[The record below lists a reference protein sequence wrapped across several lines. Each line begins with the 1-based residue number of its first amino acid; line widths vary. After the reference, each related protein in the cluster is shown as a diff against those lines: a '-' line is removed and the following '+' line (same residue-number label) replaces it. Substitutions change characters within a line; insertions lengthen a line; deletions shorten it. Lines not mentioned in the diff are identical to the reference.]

1 MKVVVMNKLDKGKS
15 LLLDKEQPKALCHQ
29 KAPVDETVNSWDL
42 LTDEQQQDILSH
54 LSEIPFQ

>member
-1 MKVVVMNKLDKGKS
+1 MNKLDKGKS
-15 LLLDKEQPKALCHQ
+15 LLLDKQQPKALCHQ
-29 KAPVDETVNSWDL
+29 KDPVGETVNTWDL